1 MKLITLYN
9 LYKGGSLTIYK
20 NLSLELSKRNDVY
33 QLTSD
38 RMCVGSPS
46 VRYPLS
52 RFNKIYRIF
61 LDHVYTAFLATFFK
75 VESLIM
81 MGNFP
86 CIFWFG
92 KQSCYFHNT
101 LYLSNQKCSLAQ
113 KLEVKF
119 FRAALHLKPKCRL
132 LVQTEAVREAL
143 RKEFPERQVDICPMF
158 TIQPTKTSKCS
169 SSTRR
174 LKLFY
179 PAFNYPHKNH
189 DLLYRTCDS
198 LIDVEI
204 LLTTSTHEV
213 KEKKGIT
220 HLGELTQSDAIKT
233 MCESDALIFPSLHE
247 SLGLPLLEAAING
260 IPIIAAKLPYVDA
273 VIENYYAFDP
283 NDENSFLEA
292 VNNFRDDKWNKKA
305 RKAKCKLVCDTKLMI
320 GTLLNE

>member
-38 RMCVGSPS
+38 RMCGGSPS

-101 LYLSNQKCSLAQ
+101 LYLSNQTFSLAQ
-113 KLEVKF
+113 KLENKLF
-119 FRAALHLKPKCRL
+119 KAAMHLKPNCRL
-132 LVQTEAVREAL
+132 LVQTEAAREAL
-143 RKEFPERQVDICPMF
+143 RKEFPERQIDICPMF
-158 TIQPTKTSKCS
+158 TIEPTKISKGRR
-169 SSTRR
+169 STPG

-179 PAFNYPHKNH
+179 PALNYPHKNH
-189 DLLYRTCDS
+189 ALLYSVCDS

-204 LLTTSTHEV
+204 LLTTSADKLE
-213 KEKKGIT
+213 EKKGIV
-220 HLGELTQSDAIKT
+220 HLGELTHYETIKT
-233 MCESDALIFPSLHE
+233 MCRSDALIFPSLNE

-283 NDENSFLEA
+283 NDETSIIEA
-292 VNNFRDDKWNKKA
+292 VYNFRDDKLYKKTRRA
-305 RKAKCKLVCDTKLMI
+305 RCKLVCDTKLMI